1 MLGNLLIDFSKKT
14 SFWNIPKWNIGQTNW
29 DRESNQSI
37 TLEQISDYSRLSFT
51 FWDLLSLLLGLQ
63 NLELFKSSP

>member
-14 SFWNIPKWNIGQTNW
+14 SFWDIPKWNIRQTNW
-29 DRESNQSI
+29 DKEST

-51 FWDLLSLLLGLQ
+51 FLGSPFFVIRFAKFRT
-63 NLELFKSSP
+63 FKSSP